1 MPEFRYYCLD
11 PNGKILWGEHIEEA
25 DLDTAVDSACA
36 QCSER
41 MSGKC
46 EGIEVWQR
54 TSKLYPP
61 EEPAERHAPA
71 DASADCPLRASGGE

>member
-11 PNGKILWGEHIEEA
+11 PNGKILWGEHIEEPT
-25 DLDTAVDSACA
+25 LDAAVDSACA

-41 MSGKC
+41 LSGKC

-54 TSKLYPP
+54 ASKLYPA
-61 EEPAERHAPA
+61 EPQAA
-71 DASADCPLRASGGE
+71 ASADCPLRAATGRQP